1 MPREIAN
8 DTAERS
14 LNVESSSVWQQI
26 SQELLVQQR
35 GAEIAQIPAAAAAP
49 AAASGDAGLPKP
61 RELPRPM
68 RTAFPS
74 PYETEKD
81 RWPDFFP
88 PV

>member
-26 SQELLVQQR
+26 SQERLVQHR
-35 GAEIAQIPAAAAAP
+35 GAEIAQIP